1 MMALVEEIMLDPML
15 AVSVQTFGFSVSV
28 LLITAVNYAFY
39 ILLGFIIAWILFS
52 WFPGYPSNRFFQVVY
67 DAVGAVVNPIM
78 MPLRSR
84 LPALNLGGF
93 ALDLSPIIA
102 IFGLYIGRS
111 LLNGI
116 IIPQFIQPITG

>member
-1 MMALVEEIMLDPML
+1 VTALVGESMPEQVL
-15 AVSVQTFGFSVSV
+15 ALFLQAFGFSVSR
-28 LLITAVNYAFY
+28 LLVTAVDYVFY

-84 LPALNLGGF
+84 LPTLQLGGF
-93 ALDLSPIIA
+93 ALDLSPIVA

-111 LLNGI
+111 LLTLISAN
-116 IIPQFIQPITG
+116 FIRPVTG

>member
-1 MMALVEEIMLDPML
+1 MTALVGEIMSEPVL
-15 AVSVQTFGFSVSV
+15 ALFLQAFGFSVSR
-28 LLITAVNYAFY
+28 LLVTAVDYVFY

-52 WFPGYPSNRFFQVVY
+52 WFPGYPSNRFFQVIY

-84 LPALNLGGF
+84 LPTLQLGGF
-93 ALDLSPIIA
+93 ALDLSPIVA

-111 LLNGI
+111 LLTLI
-116 IIPQFIQPITG
+116 IANFIRPVTG

>member
-1 MMALVEEIMLDPML
+1 VTALVGESMPEQAL
-15 AVSVQTFGFSVSV
+15 ALFLQAFGFSVSR
-28 LLITAVNYAFY
+28 LLVTAVDYVFY

-84 LPALNLGGF
+84 LPTLQLGGF
-93 ALDLSPIIA
+93 ALDLSPIVA

-111 LLNGI
+111 LLTLI
-116 IIPQFIQPITG
+116 IANFIRPVTG

>member
-1 MMALVEEIMLDPML
+1 MALVEEITMTPTL
-15 AVSVQTFGFSVSV
+15 AVFLQTFGFSVSS
-28 LLITAVNYAFY
+28 LLMTAVNYAFY

-52 WFPGYPSNRFFQVVY
+52 WFPGYPSSGFFQVVY

-116 IIPQFIQPITG
+116 IIPQFIQPIMG